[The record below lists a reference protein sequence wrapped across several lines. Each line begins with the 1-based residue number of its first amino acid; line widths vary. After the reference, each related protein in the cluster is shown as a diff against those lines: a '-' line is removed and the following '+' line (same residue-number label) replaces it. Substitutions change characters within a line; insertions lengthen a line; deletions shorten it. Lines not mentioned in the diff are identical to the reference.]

1 MTRLLLAALALACA
15 CFPALAAE
23 AAEPVTWGALGAIFG
38 WIGLGLI
45 ALVVGGI
52 ALAVIG
58 GIILKAWSH

>member
-1 MTRLLLAALALACA
+1 MTRLFLAALALACA
-15 CFPALAAE
+15 CLPAHAAE
-23 AAEPVTWGALGAIFG
+23 AVTYEALGAIFG